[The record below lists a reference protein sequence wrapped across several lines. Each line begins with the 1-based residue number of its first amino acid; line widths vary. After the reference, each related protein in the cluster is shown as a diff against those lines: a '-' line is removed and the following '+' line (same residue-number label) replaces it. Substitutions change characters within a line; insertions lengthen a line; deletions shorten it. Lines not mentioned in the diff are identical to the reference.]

1 MRSLA
6 KPDYDARSTFEL
18 CIENIRDDDFRE
30 KLKSVADDIET
41 AETTYI
47 QLGQDA
53 QLFTIA
59 EAGSIAGTVTSAEMG
74 TLYKGTFSR
83 QDTPP
88 RAIYDEIKA
97 APTNSIC
104 PLCGHRVVT
113 TLDHYL
119 AKSRHPALA
128 VTPVNLVPACSDCN
142 KLKLNRQPAQASD
155 QTLHPYFDNVDDEV
169 WLVAGVKEIG
179 PPVVEFE
186 AAPPPAWPE
195 LKGTRLRNHFRV
207 FQLAEL
213 YSIQA
218 AVELV
223 NMRDNLEMIAERGGA
238 AGVQKHLEEQA
249 GSRRKVANNS
259 WQSATYEALAKSDW
273 FCTTGF
279 TLIPR

>member
-6 KPDYDARSTFEL
+6 KPDHDARSTFEL
-18 CIENIRDDDFRE
+18 CIENIRDDDFRG
-30 KLKSVADDIET
+30 KLESVVDDIEA
-41 AETTYI
+41 AETTYT
-47 QLGQDA
+47 QNGRDA

-59 EAGSIAGTVTSAEMG
+59 EADSIAGKVTSAEMG

-97 APTNSIC
+97 APKNSIC

-142 KLKLNRQPAQASD
+142 KLKLDKQPAQASD

-169 WLVAGVKEIG
+169 WLVAKVNEIA

-195 LKGTRLRNHFRV
+195 LKGIRLRNHFRV

-223 NMRDNLEMIAERGGA
+223 NIRDNLAMIAERTGA
-238 AGVQKHLEEQA
+238 AGVQKYLEEQA
-249 GSRRKVANNS
+249 VGRRKAANNS
-259 WQSATYEALAKSDW
+259 CQSAMYEALAKSDW
-273 FCTTGF
+273 FCIDGF